1 MTKEFKLSQETQ
13 KAIAFAA
20 LRNYA
25 NFLRHNNNRKGLNEL
40 RYMLNGFSD
49 SLRSQGNNSRS

>member
-1 MTKEFKLSQETQ
+1 MTKDFKLSMEKQ

-25 NFLRHNNNRKGLNEL
+25 NFLRRNNNRKGLNEL

-49 SLRSQGNNSRS
+49 ALRSQGNNSRS

>member
-1 MTKEFKLSQETQ
+1 MTKEYKHTQEKQ

-25 NFLRHNNNRKGLNEL
+25 NFLRLNNNRKGLNEL
-40 RYMLNGFSD
+40 RYMLKGFSD
-49 SLRSQGNNSRS
+49 SLRSQDNSSRS

>member
-20 LRNYA
+20 LR
-25 NFLRHNNNRKGLNEL
+25 
-40 RYMLNGFSD
+40 
-49 SLRSQGNNSRS
+49 SQGNNSMS

>member
-1 MTKEFKLSQETQ
+1 MTKEYQLSQEKQ

-25 NFLRHNNNRKGLNEL
+25 NFLRRNNNRKGLNEL

-49 SLRSQGNNSRS
+49 ALRSQGNNSRS